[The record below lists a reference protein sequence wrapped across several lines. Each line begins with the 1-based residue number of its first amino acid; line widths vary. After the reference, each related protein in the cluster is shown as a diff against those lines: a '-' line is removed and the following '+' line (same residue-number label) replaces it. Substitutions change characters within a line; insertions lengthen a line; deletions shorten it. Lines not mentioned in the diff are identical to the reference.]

1 MGNNILRKGLVLL
14 VILLFIGS
22 FITQA
27 TTSREFNFGNSKNLN
42 LKSSTGLRN
51 IMLTGYWNP
60 TGQMIAPFS
69 NNTYLNPGGWKG
81 ANWENRGY
89 NIYSFFPKP
98 GVYNGTFEVDYQDT
112 WEDFWN
118 VTEDIK
124 PIAIIS
130 FGAGAGPW
138 EIEYNSRNLDL
149 WIPDNEPPYQPTP
162 CPPDDTK
169 PAGYVRHSTL
179 PVQSIADAVNSQTSI
194 TAWIDWSGNPGAY
207 LCEYM
212 AYLGMWYQEM
222 HNATS
227 DPYRCLASGFIHVQ
241 NSIPLEDAMEATN
254 ITIREV
260 IKCLQINNYP
270 DLYCIGSLSWIDVKA
285 GSTITDSFRVKNIG
299 DPGSMLTWE
308 IESFPDW
315 GTWTFAPESGEN
327 LTPEDDYITVG
338 VEVIAPGEENAEY
351 EGDVKVVNLEDPNDY
366 EIIDVLLTTPKN
378 KTFNFNIPIFFWM
391 FERFPN
397 ILPILFNLLRL

>member
-1 MGNNILRKGLVLL
+1 MVNNIIRKGLVLF

-22 FITQA
+22 FITQVV
-27 TTSREFNFGNSKNLN
+27 TSREFNSVNSKNLN
-42 LKSSTGLRN
+42 LKSTTGLRN

-138 EIEYNSRNLDL
+138 EIEYNARNLDL
-149 WIPDNEPPYQPTP
+149 WIPDNEPPYQPSP
-162 CPPDDTK
+162 CPPDHTK
-169 PAGYVRHSTL
+169 PAGYVRHSKL
-179 PVQSIADAVNSQTSI
+179 PVQSIADAVNNNTSI
-194 TAWIDWSGNPGAY
+194 TAWIDWNGNPGAY

-212 AYLGMWYQEM
+212 AYLGMWYHGM
-222 HNATS
+222 HNTTS
-227 DPYRCLASGFIHVQ
+227 DPYRCLASGFIHVK
-241 NSIPLEDAMEATN
+241 NSIQLDEAMEATN

-260 IKCLQINNYP
+260 IKYLQINNYP
-270 DLYCIGSLSWIDVKA
+270 DLYCIGSLSWIDKKP

-299 DPGSMLTWE
+299 DPGSMLAWK

-315 GTWTFAPESGEN
+315 GTWTFAPESGED
-327 LTPEDDYITVG
+327 LTPEDDYITVE

-351 EGDVKVVNLEDPNDY
+351 EGEVKVVNLEDPNDY
-366 EIIDVLLTTPKN
+366 
-378 KTFNFNIPIFFWM
+378 
-391 FERFPN
+391 
-397 ILPILFNLLRL
+397 